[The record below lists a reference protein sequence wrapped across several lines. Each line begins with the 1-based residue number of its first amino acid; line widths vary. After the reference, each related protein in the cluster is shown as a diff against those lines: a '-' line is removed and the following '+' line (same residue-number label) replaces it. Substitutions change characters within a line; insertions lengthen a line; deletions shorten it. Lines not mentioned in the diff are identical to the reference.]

1 MKIIYIGSSSPL
13 SLIPL
18 KFLIKS
24 DHEVCAVAVD
34 NDRNSDFNVITSSSI
49 QSLAFNN
56 SISLISLNTNCL
68 NASSKIEEFQPDVI
82 IVSCY
87 ARRLP
92 QSILSL
98 ARKGSFNV
106 HPSLLPKFR
115 GPNPLFWQLRE
126 GVKEYG
132 VTLHRMTNDFDAGDI
147 ISQKKVNIDD
157 GLYIDD
163 VTDMLASQAADLIID
178 TLGDIES
185 DSLVELTQNKKHSS
199 YQSNPEKD
207 DYTVSTSWTAKR
219 LYNFINA
226 YKGLDVYFLCDIYGE
241 KYKLTDAFSC
251 QEVPH
256 KNMNNKSIV
265 IDEEKITFSCKD
277 GYIQCGFKV

>member
-18 KFLIKS
+18 KVLINS
-24 DHEVCAVAVD
+24 QYEVSAIAFD
-34 NDRNSDFNVITSSSI
+34 DDSNSRFNITTSNSI
-49 QSLAFNN
+49 QSLALNN
-56 SISLISLNTNCL
+56 SIPLISLNNNYL
-68 NASSKIEEFQPDVI
+68 NSASQIDAFQPDI
-82 IVSCY
+82 ILVSCY

-98 ARKGSFNV
+98 AHKGCFNV

-132 VTLHRMTNDFDAGDI
+132 VTLHRITNDFDAGNI
-147 ISQKKVNIDD
+147 ISQQKVNIDD

-163 VTDMLASQAADLIID
+163 ISEVLANEAGDLILD
-178 TLGDIES
+178 TLANVGNDCLVDI
-185 DSLVELTQNKKHSS
+185 TQNKKHSS
-199 YQSNPEKD
+199 YQSKPKIE

-241 KYKLTDAFSC
+241 KYKLTDAFSY
-251 QEVPH
+251 QEEQYE
-256 KNMNNKSIV
+256 NMNNKSVV
-265 IDEEKITFSCKD
+265 IDEEKITFSCED
-277 GYIQCGFKV
+277 GYVQCEFKV

>member
-18 KFLIKS
+18 KALIKS
-24 DHEVCAVAVD
+24 KYEISAIAFDDAS
-34 NDRNSDFNVITSSSI
+34 NSEFNIVTSNSI

-56 SISLISLNTNCL
+56 SIPLISLNNNYLNSTSQIAETN
-68 NASSKIEEFQPDVI
+68 PDVI

-132 VTLHRMTNDFDAGDI
+132 ITLHHMTNDFDAGDI
-147 ISQKKVNIDD
+147 ISQQKVNIDD
-157 GLYIDD
+157 GLYIDYI
-163 VTDMLASQAADLIID
+163 TDMLASQAANLIID

-185 DSLVELTQNKKHSS
+185 ESLVELTQNKKHSS

-207 DYTVSTSWTAKR
+207 DYIVYTSWTVKR

-241 KYKLTDAFSC
+241 KYKLTDAFSY
-251 QEVPH
+251 QEEHH
-256 KNMNNKSIV
+256 KNMNNKSVV
-265 IDEEKITFSCKD
+265 IDEENIMFSCKD
-277 GYIQCGFKV
+277 GYVQCGFKV

>member
-18 KFLIKS
+18 KALIKS
-24 DHEVCAVAVD
+24 KYEVSAIAFD
-34 NDRNSDFNVITSSSI
+34 DDSNSKFNIVTSNSI

-56 SISLISLNTNCL
+56 SIPLISLNNNYL
-68 NASSKIEEFQPDVI
+68 NSTSQISELHPDVI

-87 ARRLP
+87 ARRLS

-98 ARKGSFNV
+98 AHKGSFNV

-126 GVKEYG
+126 GIKEYG
-132 VTLHRMTNDFDAGDI
+132 ITLHRITNDFDAGDI
-147 ISQKKVNIDD
+147 ISQQKVNIDD

-163 VTDMLASQAADLIID
+163 VTEVLANHAGDLIID

-185 DSLVELTQNKKHSS
+185 DNLVEVIQNKKYSS
-199 YQSNPEKD
+199 YQSKPEIQ
-207 DYTVSTSWTAKR
+207 DYTVSTSWTAIR

-226 YKGLDVYFLCDIYGE
+226 YKGLDVYFVCDIYGE
-241 KYKLTDAFSC
+241 KYKLTDAFSY
-251 QEVPH
+251 QEGPH
-256 KNMNNKSIV
+256 KNMNNKSVV

-277 GYIQCGFKV
+277 GYVKCGFKV